1 MKQHFENP
9 ECQSCPAHTK
19 CASVCLTPPLK
30 TQKPLFVVM
39 DMPDFEDDKHHT
51 FFEARRALFLKNLMD
66 KVCRVELGDVH
77 FTYVQRFRP
86 SDYESASKEDADTCF
101 QLYLLNEIVNA
112 KPRAIITVGETASQ
126 VVTGSTQAMSR
137 MRGQDFDVEFSD
149 ADDDKHVCRVFPIY
163 GVGYVER
170 NEGAMIQMAKD
181 IQRAYH
187 YSIDFVQPEGKTKW
201 RLVKTTE
208 DLHLLMD
215 YCEQMGVACFD
226 YETSG
231 LDIHAEDFYAIMLGI
246 SFQPG
251 GGWAIALQHWEQPIL
266 EETRQEWLSILEE
279 RFFGNPKIQKIAHN
293 LKFDI
298 QVSKR
303 IGISKFKGR
312 WDDTMLMHHLLD
324 ENKLHGLKD
333 IAPEFYPE
341 FEGYEQEVKKYK
353 WVEVPL
359 KLLAPYC
366 VTDTDLTL
374 RLHTAFEDWLLEDE
388 FLYTIYRNLT
398 MPVSRALQ
406 EMEWEGAFIDVDFN
420 LQAIADAKLLV
431 QEQELVLK
439 KHPKV
444 KKFEAA
450 EREIVSLKAIEAL
463 ELKITMAKL
472 ERSIRGYREKIEQI
486 KTGQIDDYAGL
497 NFASPPQMARLFYE
511 PHGFKFKKPYDRK
524 KKGEGTGTGKEIIS
538 DFNDK
543 TGFVEALLLYRSLQ
557 KTLSTYLEGIYK
569 RLDPYNRLHTSFL
582 VHGTTTGRLSS
593 RDPNLQNLPTGAKA
607 KDPKEKEVVKWVKK
621 LFVAPEG
628 YVIMQADFSQA
639 ELRIVADYA
648 QEDNMIA
655 AYKAGK
661 DIHAVTGAK
670 LSGHTFEDFI
680 QLPKE
685 DLKRFRT
692 MAKPANFGLIY
703 GQSAAGYQV
712 YAKNNYGVVLT
723 DREASK
729 HRDQFFELYPKLLD
743 YHDLYIE
750 KAKRF
755 GFVRTIYGRKRRL
768 LEINSFDKIKRG
780 EAERQAINSPI
791 QGTAGEFTEFSI
803 ALLRDRLNTR
813 VKMFNTVHDSIVF
826 YIPPDI
832 LEETAKMIS
841 LTCEN
846 LPNTEYFARS
856 MKSLG
861 MKVDLEYSPLSWG
874 ELEPYEA

>member
-1 MKQHFENP
+1 M
-9 ECQSCPAHTK
+9 
-19 CASVCLTPPLK
+19 TPPLK

-39 DMPDFEDDKHHT
+39 DMPDFEDDKHGT
-51 FFEARRALFLKNLMD
+51 FFEARRAVFLKNLMA
-66 KVCRVELGDVH
+66 KVCRIPLEDVH
-77 FTYVQRFRP
+77 FTYVQRCRP
-86 SDYESASKEDADTCF
+86 SDYESAVREDAETCF

-112 KPRAIITVGETASQ
+112 KPKGIITVGETASQ
-126 VVTGSTQAMSR
+126 VVTGMTHAMSR
-137 MRGQDFDVEFSD
+137 LRGQDFDIEF
-149 ADDDKHVCRVFPIY
+149 ADVDGDVHVSRVFPIY
-163 GVGYVER
+163 GVGYVEK
-170 NEGAMIQMAKD
+170 NEGAMLQMAKD
-181 IQRAYH
+181 VQRAYH
-187 YSIDFVQPEGKTKW
+187 FATDFVQPEGKTKW

-215 YCEQMGVACFD
+215 YCERLEVGCFD
-226 YETSG
+226 YETSS
-231 LDIHAEDFYAIMLGI
+231 LEIHDDDFYAIVLGI

-251 GGWAIALQHWEQPIL
+251 GGWVIPLEHWEHPISP
-266 EETRQEWLSILEE
+266 ETRQEWLDILNE
-279 RFFGNPKIQKIAHN
+279 RFFGNPRIQKIAHN

-298 QVSKR
+298 QVSKK

-312 WDDTMLMHHLLD
+312 FDDTMLMHHLLN
-324 ENKLHGLKD
+324 ENKLHGLKE
-333 IAPEFYPE
+333 IAPEYYPE
-341 FEGYEQEVKKYK
+341 FEGYEDEVKKYK

-420 LQAIADAKLLV
+420 LRAIADAKLLV
-431 QEQELVLK
+431 DEQEALLK

-444 KKFEAA
+444 KRFEAA
-450 EREIVSLKAIEAL
+450 EREIVNAKAIQAL
-463 ELKITMAKL
+463 EEKIGMAKL
-472 ERSIRGYREKIEQI
+472 DRSIRGYKDKIEQI
-486 KTGQIDDYAGL
+486 KTGQVDEYAGI

-511 PHGFKFKKPYDRK
+511 PHGFKFKKPYDKK
-524 KKGEGTGTGKEIIS
+524 KKGEGTGTGKDIIAE
-538 DFNDK
+538 FNDK
-543 TGFVEALLLYRSLQ
+543 SGFVEGLLLYRSLQ
-557 KTLSTYLEGIYK
+557 KTLSTYLEGIHK
-569 RLDPYNRLHTSFL
+569 RLDKYNRLHTSFL

-648 QEDNMIA
+648 VEDNMIA

-670 LSGHTFEDFI
+670 LSGYAFEDFM
-680 QLPKE
+680 QLPK
-685 DLKRFRT
+685 DDIKRYRT

-703 GQSAAGYQV
+703 GQSAPGYQV
-712 YAKNNYGVVLT
+712 YAKNNYGVVLS
-723 DREASK
+723 DKEASK

-750 KAKRF
+750 KAKRY
-755 GFVRTIYGRKRRL
+755 GYVRTIYGRKRRL
-768 LEINSFDKIKRG
+768 PDINSFDKMKRG
-780 EAERQAINSPI
+780 DAERQAINSPI
-791 QGTAGEFTEFSI
+791 QGTAGEFTLFSI
-803 ALLRDRLNTR
+803 ALLRDRLHPR
-813 VKMFNTVHDSIVF
+813 VKIFNTVHDSIVF
-826 YIPPDI
+826 YIPTD
-832 LEETAKMIS
+832 LLKESAEMIR

-846 LPNTEYFARS
+846 LPNLEYFARS
-856 MKSLG
+856 MKHLG
-861 MKVDLEYSPLSWG
+861 MKVDLEYSALSWG
-874 ELEPYEA
+874 ELEPYES